1 MPASSGTAPET
12 LPTAEEAQR
21 LMSAA
26 LLIGLLAA
34 AAALVLL
41 TWLGREVM
49 EGEALSLDVRA
60 RAMIHSVASPAA
72 TRVMLAASLF
82 GGPSFLVPAGLL
94 AALTF
99 FIRGWRRG
107 ALLVVIT
114 LAGAGL
120 LNWLLKLLFA
130 RVRPEAFFDY
140 YPLPGSPS
148 FPSGHSLFAAS
159 VFGGLAA
166 LLSPRLKNHAMKI
179 AVWSAAVVLAGLVG
193 LSRVYLGVHYPSDV
207 LAGYSVGLI
216 WVTSVAFGDRL
227 ARHPR
232 RRVA

>member
-1 MPASSGTAPET
+1 MPASAGTAPET
-12 LPTAEEAQR
+12 LPTAEEGQR

-49 EGEALSLDVRA
+49 EGEALTLDVRA
-60 RAMIHSVASPAA
+60 RAVVHSLASPAL
-72 TRVMLAASLF
+72 TRVMLAASLA
-82 GGPSFLVPAGLL
+82 GGPSALVPAGLL
-94 AALTF
+94 AAVVFL
-99 FIRGWRRG
+99 IRGWRRG

-120 LNWLLKLLFA
+120 LNWVLKLSFA
-130 RVRPEAFFDY
+130 RVRPEPFFDY
-140 YPLPGSPS
+140 YALPLSPS

-166 LLSPRLKNHAMKI
+166 LLSPRLKTHAMRV
-179 AVWSAAVVLAGLVG
+179 AVWTGAVALAGLVG

-227 ARHPR
+227 AQHRR